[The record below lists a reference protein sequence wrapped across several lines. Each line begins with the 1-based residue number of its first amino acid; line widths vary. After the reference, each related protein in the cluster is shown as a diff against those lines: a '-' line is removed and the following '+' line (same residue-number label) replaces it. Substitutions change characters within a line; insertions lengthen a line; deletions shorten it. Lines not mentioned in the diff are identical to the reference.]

1 MDEIQLP
8 QLWTAAAV
16 LAGFQLTAIGWRIR
30 RELYMESISERT
42 WLTLADG
49 FVGVSFLLLLGG
61 VFAAPILGSVPAGFA
76 AKCFGL
82 AFVWFAASPF
92 VLAGHYNLYGGW
104 YKRPPPRPWATVQ
117 EMVIAG
123 VSLVFVVGYFVAW
136 IILA

>member
-1 MDEIQLP
+1 MDDVQLP

-30 RELYMESISERT
+30 RELHMESMNERT

-49 FVGVSFLLLLGG
+49 FVGVSFLLFLGG
-61 VFAAPILGSVPAGFA
+61 VFAAPILGGVPPGFA

-104 YKRPPPRPWATVQ
+104 CKRPPPRPWATVQ
-117 EMVIAG
+117 EKVVAG
-123 VSLVFVVGYFVAW
+123 VSLVFVVGYVGAW
-136 IILA
+136 IFLA